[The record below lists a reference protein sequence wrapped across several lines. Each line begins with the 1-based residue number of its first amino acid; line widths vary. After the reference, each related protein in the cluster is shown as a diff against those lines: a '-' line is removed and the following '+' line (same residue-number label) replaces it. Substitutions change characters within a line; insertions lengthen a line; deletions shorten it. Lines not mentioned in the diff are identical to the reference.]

1 MGQVLSDRA
10 GVVAVDVVAELVL
23 VGEPELTLGTLVNGH
38 DVSVALRVIRPQ
50 FPGDTSVV
58 HDVHREAF
66 ERDLEADLADA
77 LLRDGDVL
85 PCSRLAVVDGDV
97 VGSVVAS
104 RAWVS
109 NPELGDVEVVA
120 LGPVGVRPAWQ
131 RRGIGGTLVRAV
143 LAAAPEAPLV
153 ALLGSPAYYSRFGF
167 VVDPRVTPPDPKW
180 ADDFQVIRRDPSVEG
195 TFRYARAFG
204 GVSD

>member
-38 DVSVALRVIRPQ
+38 SVSVALRVIRPQ
-50 FPGDTSVV
+50 FPGDAAVV

-66 ERDLEADLADA
+66 GRDLEADLAGA
-77 LLRDGDVL
+77 LVRDGDAL
-85 PCSRLAVVDGDV
+85 PSSRLAVVDGDV
-97 VGSVVAS
+97 VGSVVVS

-109 NPELGDVEVVA
+109 NVELGDVEVVA

-131 RRGIGGTLVRAV
+131 RQGIGASLVRAAV
-143 LAAAPEAPLV
+143 AAAAEAPLV
-153 ALLGSPAYYSRFGF
+153 ALLGDPAYYSRFGF
-167 VVDPRVTPPDPKW
+167 AADPRVTAPDPAW
-180 ADDFQVIRRDPSVEG
+180 GGAFQVLRRDPSVEG
-195 TFRYARAFG
+195 AFRYARAFG
-204 GVSD
+204 VSG